1 MLKKIMFVSSEVFPF
16 AATGGL
22 GDVTGSLPKAVKG
35 QMKQQAEIS
44 VVMPMY
50 SKISDEYR
58 SKMTYLKYFF
68 VTLGWRKQYC
78 GIFRLEKDGV
88 VYYFLDNE
96 YYFKRENL
104 YGEYDD
110 GERFAFFS
118 KAVVEMM
125 AQLDYY
131 PDILH
136 AHDWQTAL
144 CVVYLKTQFKNI
156 EKYKD
161 IKTLFT
167 IHNIEYQGK
176 FDFSILYDVFD
187 LNYEYSKILE
197 YDGCVNLMKGAVVL
211 CDRLTTVSPMYS
223 KEIKYPEY
231 SHGLHY
237 ILKDNSYK
245 LCGILNG
252 IDYDYYNPAKD
263 VQIASEFDEE
273 HLHKKAECKIAL
285 QKELSLEEG
294 RDVPVIAVI
303 SRLAQHKGIDL
314 VQRIMEEVVQNNDVQ
329 LVVLGKGEKEYEDYF
344 SYLDAKYH
352 NKVRSLILYDKD
364 LSKRI
369 YAACDIFLMPSKSEP
384 CGLAQMMASRYGA
397 VPVTREVGGLYDS
410 IKGYY
415 EKDGEIFGNGFT
427 FKNYSEYE
435 LKDRIYAALNLYS
448 DKEKWTSLVKKVMKT
463 DFSWEKSAKEYVK
476 LYCEL

>member
-1 MLKKIMFVSSEVFPF
+1 MVKKIMFASSEVFPF
-16 AATGGL
+16 ASTGGL
-22 GDVTGSLPKAVKG
+22 GDVTGSLPKAL
-35 QMKQQAEIS
+35 KQQMGEDVQIS
-44 VVMPMY
+44 VVMPLY
-50 SKISDEYR
+50 SAISQEYK

-88 VYYFLDNE
+88 EYYFLDNE
-96 YYFKRENL
+96 YYFKRQNL

-125 AQLDYY
+125 AQTGYY
-131 PDILH
+131 PNIFH

-144 CVVYLKTQFKNI
+144 SVVYLKTQFKNI

-161 IKTLFT
+161 IKTVFT

-187 LNYEYSKILE
+187 LNYEYAKLLE
-197 YDGCVNLMKGAVVL
+197 YNGCVNLMKGAIVC
-211 CDRLTTVSPMYS
+211 CDRLTTVSRQYAV
-223 KEIKYPEY
+223 EIKHPEY

-252 IDYDYYNPAKD
+252 IDYNYYNPASD
-263 VQIASEFDEE
+263 TQIFAKFDEE
-273 HLHKKAECKIAL
+273 NLDKKTECKVSL
-285 QKELSLEEG
+285 QRELGLCE
-294 RDVPVIAVI
+294 RKDVPVIAVI

-314 VQRIMEEVVQNNDVQ
+314 VQRIMEDIVKNNDVQ
-329 LVVLGKGEKEYEDYF
+329 LIVLGKGEREYEDYF

-369 YAACDIFLMPSKSEP
+369 YASADIFVMPSKSEP
-384 CGLAQMMASRYGA
+384 CGLSQMIASRYGA

-427 FKNYSEYE
+427 FENYSEYE
-435 LKDRIYAALNLYS
+435 LKDRINAALNLYS
-448 DKEKWTSLVKKVMKT
+448 DKEKWTALVKKVMKT
-463 DFSWEKSAKEYVK
+463 DFGWERSAKEYVK
-476 LYCEL
+476 LYCQL